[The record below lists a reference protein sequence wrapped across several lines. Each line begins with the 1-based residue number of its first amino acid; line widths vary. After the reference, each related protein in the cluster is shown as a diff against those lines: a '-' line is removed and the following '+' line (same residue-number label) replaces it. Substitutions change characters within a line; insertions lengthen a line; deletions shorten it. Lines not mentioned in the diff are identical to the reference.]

1 MLSIVKSMGLHGL
14 DGYLIEV
21 QVDVSSGMPSWEVV
35 GLPDVSV
42 KEAKERVKTAIKNS
56 EIEFPSRRILVNLA
70 PANTKKEGSLFD
82 LPIAVGILIATEVI
96 ENINISNYIFIGE
109 LSLNGKLNKVKGILP
124 MCIEASRLG
133 IKNVILPEENA
144 KEAAIVKNINVI
156 PAKNLK
162 QVINFLNGT
171 ETIKNESVDVNKL
184 FEDSQKHILDFSEV
198 KGQENIK
205 RALEIA
211 AARWAQCTLNPG
223 RLGSGK
229 TMLSR
234 RIPSILPDLSFEE
247 ALETTKIHSIAGVLT
262 KQTPLITA
270 RPFRAPHHTI
280 SPSSLVGGGRIPKP
294 GEISLAHNGV
304 LFLDELPEFNKSTL
318 EVMRAPIEDGI
329 VNISRVNASLTYPCN
344 FMLVASMNPC
354 PCGFYGLPD
363 KECNCSP
370 QSIQKYMGRIS
381 GPLLDRIDIQVEVTP
396 VKYEKLQN
404 ENEAETSEQIKERV
418 NKARQIQ
425 LERYKNSEIYSNS
438 QLTPKLIEQYC
449 KLDSKSKKILQKAF
463 ESLGL
468 SARAHG
474 RILKVARTI
483 ADLEGKE
490 NIEVSHI
497 SEAIQYRNLDKK
509 YWK

>member
-1 MLSIVKSMGLHGL
+1 MFQVVCHGFE
-14 DGYLIEV
+14 I
-21 QVDVSSGMPSWEVV
+21 V
-35 GLPDVSV
+35 GLPDTSIR
-42 KEAKERVKTAIKNS
+42 EAKERVKTAIKNS
-56 EIEFPSRRILVNLA
+56 GYELQSRKIVVNLA
-70 PANTKKEGSLFD
+70 PADTKKEGSFFD
-82 LPIAVGILIATEVI
+82 LPIAIGVLNCTEYLEKGRLEDIA
-96 ENINISNYIFIGE
+96 FIGE
-109 LSLNGKLNKVKGILP
+109 LSLDGKINKVDGVLP
-124 MCIEASRLG
+124 MCIEAKRLG
-133 IKNVILPEENA
+133 IETIVVPKENA
-144 KEAAIVKNINVI
+144 KEASVVEGIEVLGAESLNQVVNYLNSKVTIPTYKTDIN
-156 PAKNLK
+156 NLFSK
-162 QVINFLNGT
+162 Q
-171 ETIKNESVDVNKL
+171 NKYL
-184 FEDSQKHILDFSEV
+184 LDFSEV

-211 AARWAQCTLNPG
+211 AAGGHNCLLIRIASAL
-223 RLGSGK
+223 GK
-229 TMLSR
+229 TMMAR

-262 KQTPLITA
+262 KQTPLITV

-329 VNISRVNASLTYPCN
+329 VSISRVNASLTYPCN

-354 PCGFYGLPD
+354 PCGFYGSPD

-404 ENEAETSEQIKERV
+404 SNEAETSEQIKQRV
-418 NKARQIQ
+418 NKARKIQ
-425 LERYKNSEIYSNS
+425 LERYKGLEIYSNS
-438 QLTPKLIEQYC
+438 QLTPKLIEEYC